1 LRYLCVDLGDKRTG
15 LALGDDVTR
24 LVSPLPTIEVPISI
38 ADGAALLEALAR
50 AVEEQVGVA
59 RAGTK
64 TPSRHAALIFGLPL
78 NMDGTENPRTRIVR
92 AFATRLGGRV
102 GLEVKFQDERL
113 TTVDADWQMA
123 RSGLTR
129 GEKKQKRD
137 ALAAATILRDFL
149 GGGANAEE

>member
-1 LRYLCVDLGDKRTG
+1 MRYLCVDLGDKRTG

>member
-1 LRYLCVDLGDKRTG
+1 MRYLCVDLGDKRTG

-64 TPSRHAALIFGLPL
+64 TPSRHATLIFGLPL

-149 GGGANAEE
+149 GGGTNAEA